1 LKKVQ
6 QTDAMILTQIWDF
19 SGDCQVSGGN
29 KKSCRPLKVTCC
41 PVALDR
47 VLFFSYDPA
56 TLIIVPGKID
66 AWRMSPVPDPDFT
79 QTPAPTDQ
87 ADKGC
92 EVRQSMSTVKR
103 LHRGKKRFKV
113 CGQISRAPRNPI
125 FKVRTF

>member
-29 KKSCRPLKVTCC
+29 KKAAGRC

-47 VLFFSYDPA
+47 VLFFFYDPT

-87 ADKGC
+87 TDRNAKSGNP
-92 EVRQSMSTVKR
+92 EYGET
-103 LHRGKKRFKV
+103 
-113 CGQISRAPRNPI
+113 IASR
-125 FKVRTF
+125 